1 MSSRGPASAAHAAP
15 KRRRTGRRTGPR
27 WFHKLKGGLKEE
39 EERPALGR
47 RKHPMSENAARAARA
62 SARRMQ
68 AARAEESLAEESLGE
83 EVPEEVAEEVPEEVA
98 ALACLSRAEVQ
109 AQCAT
114 SGRPGREGTTFVA
127 VTAEGTRYAIKMFRK
142 TKSINKIKKEV
153 QLQNEAAARGIA
165 PQVHAVNATEKYIVM
180 DCLRETLVAYMDL
193 QHTQGVRPLSAAHET
208 RLMEICDTLDA
219 LKILHNDSN
228 PLNLMVD
235 DDGKLFLIDFGFSK
249 RMTAVTYDK
258 YGAHPNISLSLCWFV
273 KMLRRHRIG
282 AALCKARVD
291 GDAA

>member
-1 MSSRGPASAAHAAP
+1 
-15 KRRRTGRRTGPR
+15 
-27 WFHKLKGGLKEE
+27 
-39 EERPALGR
+39 
-47 RKHPMSENAARAARA
+47 MSEEAARAARA

-68 AARAEESLAEESLGE
+68 AAWAEESLAEE
-83 EVPEEVAEEVPEEVA
+83 VAEEVA

-109 AQCAT
+109 AQYKT
-114 SGRPGREGTTFVA
+114 SGRPGREGITFVA
-127 VTAEGTRYAIKMFRK
+127 VTAEGKRYAIKMFRK
-142 TKSINKIKKEV
+142 TKSINKIRKEV
-153 QLQNEAAARGIA
+153 QLQQEAAARGIA

-180 DCLRETLVAYMDL
+180 DCLRETLVAYMDR
-193 QHTQGVRPLSAAHET
+193 QQTQGVRPLSAAHET

-219 LKILHNDSN
+219 LEILHNDSN

-249 RMTAVTYDK
+249 RMTAVTYTK

-291 GDAA
+291 ADAA